1 MPPPPIF
8 ADRAGKIGV
17 VEVFRQ
23 GNAEEFPDADGHIA
37 VAGEVKIQLHH
48 IRRVAQHKNRCRQ
61 RGGGHRC
68 DLCVDQRQLISDD
81 GLFGKA
87 QHQPLDAVAEAVR
100 RNAARLPAG
109 VKLRGLLPI
118 ADNGA
123 GRPVA
128 EERKKHR
135 EPEGAFF
142 GGDAPCRDI
151 CTVADGREHI
161 KADTQRQGRGQHR
174 HKARRKSVYR
184 FSRKARIFKDAQHRQ
199 IEQHQRRQQRA
210 FVGQPP
216 QRQPAQPV
224 DAGQQHQNGRALQ
237 PRPGKKQQAERAQ
250 HRIAQPFGAEPV
262 DRQRQRQK
270 NKQKL
275 HRGKCHIHT
284 TPRGTTVGQRRFI
297 KILHL

>member
-8 ADRAGKIGV
+8 ADRAGKVGV

-23 GNAEEFPDADGHIA
+23 GDAEKLTDADGHLA

-48 IRRVAQHKNRCRQ
+48 IRRIAQHKNRCRQ
-61 RGGGHRC
+61 RGGRHRC
-68 DLCVDQRQLISDD
+68 DLCVDQRQLVGDD

-100 RNAARLPAG
+100 RNTARLPAG

-118 ADNGA
+118 ADNRA

-128 EERKKHR
+128 EECEKHR

-142 GGDAPCRDI
+142 GGGAPCRDI
-151 CTVADGREHI
+151 RTVGDGREHI
-161 KADTQRQGRGQHR
+161 KADAQRQGRGQHR
-174 HKARRKSVYR
+174 HKARRKSIYG
-184 FSRKARIFKDAQHRQ
+184 FGRKARIFKDAQHRQ

-224 DAGQQHQNGRALQ
+224 DAGQQHQNGSALQ
-237 PRPGKKQQAERAQ
+237 PRPRKEQ
-250 HRIAQPFGAEPV
+250 
-262 DRQRQRQK
+262 
-270 NKQKL
+270 
-275 HRGKCHIHT
+275 
-284 TPRGTTVGQRRFI
+284 
-297 KILHL
+297 